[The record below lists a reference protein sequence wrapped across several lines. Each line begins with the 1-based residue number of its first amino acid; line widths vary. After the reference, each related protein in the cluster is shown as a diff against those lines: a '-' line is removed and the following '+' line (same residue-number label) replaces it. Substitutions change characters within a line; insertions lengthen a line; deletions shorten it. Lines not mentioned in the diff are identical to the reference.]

1 MIQHNKQKE
10 FGGSKIT
17 VSSESSGNLER
28 ESSNKDAENIV
39 KKEVRMT
46 DFGIDKEG
54 NEKAL
59 H

>member
-28 ESSNKDAENIV
+28 ERSNKDAENIV